1 MTVQDPYLF
10 NLPALKYL
18 DLGTTQVTLTT
29 LDNILMTAPELE
41 KLILPNH
48 LACCLCQFKNDI
60 EAVAKTVKLHCE
72 TECVTSIPCDEE
84 LIIEG
89 PLMNTFQ
96 GRQNTSTD
104 LTIEPERASSIKN
117 SDTSS
122 SLMSLLMRLLTEQE
136 EVKISNAEWDE
147 EQWED
152 ERMQTLREQEE
163 KVTNELRKEVPGYKN
178 KMIMAAPVIAVTT
191 FFIVLFCLIA
201 ICQRKVYKRGSSRSE
216 GSPGADAGHR
226 KADGDSDT
234 GPFLE
239 SVTGQSTR

>member
-1 MTVQDPYLF
+1 MHVWSFSFRDM
-10 NLPALKYL
+10 
-18 DLGTTQVTLTT
+18 GRTQVTLTT
-29 LDNILMTAPELE
+29 LGNILMTAPALE

-72 TECVTSIPCDEE
+72 TEGVTSIPC
-84 LIIEG
+84 G
-89 PLMNTFQ
+89 F
-96 GRQNTSTD
+96 
-104 LTIEPERASSIKN
+104 
-117 SDTSS
+117 
-122 SLMSLLMRLLTEQE
+122 LMRLLTEQQ
-136 EVKISNAEWDE
+136 EVKISNEEWDE

-163 KVTNELRKEVPGYKN
+163 KALNELRKEVPGYKN

-191 FFIVLFCLIA
+191 FFIVLFCLIT
-201 ICQRKVYKRGSSRSE
+201 ICQRKVHKRGSSRPE
-216 GSPGADAGHR
+216 GSTGADAGHR
-226 KADGDSDT
+226 NADADTDT